1 MKVFR
6 LPDDLRVELRRGI
19 GLVIRGDYRSVA
31 LSVIKVVGNCS
42 RLWAVG
48 DIVCSSIV
56 DVGCVPKVC
65 VVDGRTLRE
74 VSIDY
79 ERLKKFFSEVVRVK
93 NPPGCV
99 SEDALRVIKYCVSR
113 SNVLVLVD
121 GEEDLI
127 GLLVL
132 MFADFGDYLVYG
144 LPSIG
149 VDVVKVSEG
158 SRGWA
163 LEMTSSFKEDYI
175 IQNQ

>member
-1 MKVFR
+1 VRVFR
-6 LPDDLRVELRRGI
+6 LPDDLRVELRRGV

-31 LSVIKVVGNCS
+31 LSVVEVVGDCS

-48 DIVCSSIV
+48 DVVCSSLV

-65 VVDGRTLRE
+65 VVDGRTLRG
-74 VSIDY
+74 VPIDY
-79 ERLKKFFSEVVRVK
+79 ERLKKMFSEVVRVR

-132 MFADFGDYLVYG
+132 MFADLGDYLVYG
-144 LPSIG
+144 LPGIG
-149 VDVVKVSEG
+149 VDVVEVNEG

-163 LEMTSSFKEDYI
+163 SGIISKFKEDYI
-175 IQNQ
+175 IQNK